1 VDTHQSAKERLEIL
15 VKMRKPFGYLLIVY
29 GLSMSTYFR
38 WWCLRDNS
46 ALEDA
51 VRRQRPQI
59 ELRHRINVGFEGVWF
74 LLSNFIVIAGAA
86 MLLKNRD
93 K

>member
-1 VDTHQSAKERLEIL
+1 
-15 VKMRKPFGYLLIVY
+15 MYFGVW
-29 GLSMSTYFR
+29 SFKDYF
-38 WWCLRDNS
+38 

-51 VRRQRPQI
+51 VRLNRPQI

>member
-1 VDTHQSAKERLEIL
+1 MAKKTLGWFL
-15 VKMRKPFGYLLIVY
+15 VAY
-29 GLSMSTYFR
+29 GLSMSMYFGV
-38 WWCLRDNS
+38 WSFKDYF

-51 VRRQRPQI
+51 VRLNRPQI